1 MCSEPNSYI
10 VSTNCGRR
18 FHRNRQAINLDKS
31 LVQLRRTLAI
41 NFIEEWQSSSS
52 VPVSTPT
59 LLVRSRSNSVS
70 PTVSEL
76 GDPEDFMLA
85 FHGFETAGIRPLLTR
100 GRPRRSQST
109 GVNPVSSQSQGLW
122 SSSLEHS
129 NVHVTRS
136 GRVYG
141 ARHLH

>member
-1 MCSEPNSYI
+1 VCSEPNSYI
-10 VSTNCGRR
+10 VSTNCGRL

-70 PTVSEL
+70 LTVSEL

-85 FHGFETAGIRPLLTR
+85 FYGFEMAGIRPLLTR

-109 GVNPVSSQSQGLW
+109 GVNPVWSESQGLR

-129 NVHVTRS
+129 NVRVTRS